1 MRKLNFLVGLI
12 AFVLLMGSVLV
23 AVHLLI
29 ALLGEKLFCILFV
42 GVLFSGFFFFLARE
56 LFEDVGDEII
66 GFIKERCN
74 GKKGK

>member
-12 AFVLLMGSVLV
+12 AFVLLIGSMLV

-29 ALLGEKLFCILFV
+29 ALLGEKPFCILFV
-42 GVLFSGFFFFLARE
+42 GVLFSGFSFFLARE

-66 GFIKERCN
+66 GFIKESKD
-74 GKKGK
+74 GE